1 MKLHKGNPGLKL
13 AQCKTCKQNI
23 HFINSKKSGTP
34 IPCNLK
40 KITGVTAKGEIVQ
53 VWESHFATCPQ
64 ADQHRRR
71 GK

>member
-1 MKLHKGNPGLKL
+1 MKSYKVSPELKL
-13 AQCKTCKQNI
+13 VQCKTCKENI
-23 HFINSKKSGTP
+23 HFITSRKSGKS

-64 ADQHRRR
+64 AEQHRKPRR
-71 GK
+71 